1 MPDVQIDNE
10 TKEKYD
16 EDSRKILK
24 KFIEQLNS
32 CNISKGEYPKLASA
46 DLKYTAMLQ
55 SNRLREKDVD
65 INYNYITENAINTVA
80 HKLDKDTRYITR
92 FPFYMMKST
101 TEYSVNGQVK
111 KRDKRDKTFFANVIW
126 LLGQN
131 KDETYCCPNCGAV
144 STVRELL
151 MGCPYCKT
159 KFLMSDL
166 YPSITHYYD
175 FGTKDGQI
183 NSTALPFSLLG
194 IPLALTIMWIYG
206 LFDYNSLQAAFA
218 SGDLYQQ
225 IVQCTLILGGAVA
238 GFIAGPLLKIIANIL
253 YAFLRPLF
261 YIREL
266 IGLFK
271 TKHKLPEF
279 MRNFEKNF
287 TLDYFVGKLVY
298 LIRMMVYS
306 DNYDNC
312 AVYCGEPIENCCK
325 DIIDMTYHSLINA
338 KKMYIENNYAYI
350 DMDVYMYT
358 YTCKGNRIK
367 KKLDV
372 FNLLIC
378 KSIHA
383 EDDYGFSLH
392 KIECKNCGAS
402 FDATREKHCPF
413 CQSEYNLAD
422 YDWVIKSFRKK

>member
-1 MPDVQIDNE
+1 
-10 TKEKYD
+10 
-16 EDSRKILK
+16 
-24 KFIEQLNS
+24 
-32 CNISKGEYPKLASA
+32 
-46 DLKYTAMLQ
+46 
-55 SNRLREKDVD
+55 
-65 INYNYITENAINTVA
+65 
-80 HKLDKDTRYITR
+80 
-92 FPFYMMKST
+92 
-101 TEYSVNGQVK
+101 
-111 KRDKRDKTFFANVIW
+111 
-126 LLGQN
+126 
-131 KDETYCCPNCGAV
+131 
-144 STVRELL
+144 
-151 MGCPYCKT
+151 
-159 KFLMSDL
+159 MSDL

-298 LIRMMVYS
+298 LIRMMVY
-306 DNYDNC
+306 
-312 AVYCGEPIENCCK
+312 
-325 DIIDMTYHSLINA
+325 IDMTYHSLINA

>member
-402 FDATREKHCPF
+402 FDATLYLPALFIIHQFPSFNF
-413 CQSEYNLAD
+413 CD
-422 YDWVIKSFRKK
+422 CI